1 MSGSAL
7 AEAPAAAPGTPGGR
21 LGRDL
26 SLLSAVKVC
35 TVLLMVGQQALLAR
49 ALGPAAKGVVDF
61 YLLSLFAVTEFGSLG
76 IASGVVFMVT
86 RRNLPPGVAHGIC
99 LRFAAALGAAAAVG
113 LLAYGWLGVAPTYA
127 GAVLAAALMS
137 PAALYL
143 YYWSNL
149 VVATGRPQ
157 LAYFSTFAVGGLS
170 MAAIGGVWVA
180 GVMSAATAIMALAL
194 STTAVALVCGGYSFR
209 AWGAGWDRA
218 AAHGT
223 VRFAARMYPA
233 HAANAFH
240 YRLDQFVVGSVLGP
254 AALGVYA
261 LAARISE
268 VFWYLDTVVIS
279 ATLARMTRLPVAESW
294 RLTRRIAAA
303 VLGIGLVGVAAAW
316 LIAPS
321 AIPAVFGAEFAQTGT
336 LLAPLLAGAVA
347 WSLARVVAQFLGFRL
362 ERPGLCT
369 AAAAAAAAVNAAA
382 ILYLYA
388 FRPDALTLPRVALVS
403 LVSYSVLPALFYAAS
418 ARLSRRSPADE

>member
-7 AEAPAAAPGTPGGR
+7 AEAPAAAPGGAPGR

-86 RRNLPPGVAHGIC
+86 RRDLPPRVAHGIC
-99 LRFAAALGAAAAVG
+99 LRFAAVLGAVATAA
-113 LLAYGWLGVAPTYA
+113 LLAYGWLGAAPTYA

-137 PAALYL
+137 PAAIYL

-149 VVATGRPQ
+149 VVATGRAP
-157 LAYFSTFAVGGLS
+157 LAYFSTFAVGALS
-170 MAAIGGVWVA
+170 MASIGGIWAA
-180 GVMSAATAIMALAL
+180 GVMSAATAVAALAL
-194 STTAVALVCGGYSFR
+194 STTAVALVCGGYSLR
-209 AWGAGWDRA
+209 AWGAGWDREA
-218 AAHGT
+218 AAGT
-223 VRFAARMYPA
+223 VRFAARLYPG

-279 ATLARMTRLPVAESW
+279 ATLARMTRLPRAEAW

-303 VLGIGLVGVAAAW
+303 VLGIGMVGVAGAW
-316 LIAPS
+316 LLGPRV
-321 AIPAVFGAEFAQTGT
+321 IPAVFGAEFAQTGT

-347 WSLARVVAQFLGFRL
+347 WSLARVVSQYLGYRL
-362 ERPGLCT
+362 ERPDLCT
-369 AAAAAAAAVNAAA
+369 AGAAVAAAVNAAA
-382 ILYLYA
+382 IVYLYA
-388 FRPDALTLPRVALVS
+388 FRPDAFTLPRVALVS
-403 LVSYSVLPALFYAAS
+403 LVSYSLLPALYYVVS
-418 ARLSRRSPADE
+418 ARFSRRSPADE